1 MVEEDTEFIT
11 FDGDIITKEDIRTE
25 IIDKYVQ
32 AGLEGLTKVTDFNV
46 GSEAYHLADVMASY
60 ILEHREMIDDNYR
73 MSMIHTA
80 EGEFLDNFG
89 DMVGVHRINS
99 SGSTGTVT
107 FTRLGT
113 DTSAPIT
120 LSEDITIATED
131 SISFLIDFDGEIT
144 IEAGQ
149 TMIENIPVICEQ
161 EGAYTNVEANT
172 ITLVLGDEG
181 SLVSVTNPSA
191 MTGGTD
197 IEEDDDYR
205 LRILLSPYNV
215 PMGTL
220 DWYEHLVLEQ
230 LSETVHDVKCV
241 KGTTAL
247 DADVLIN
254 FNPVDRNETVIRQD
268 LNEYNEDNA
277 YENTGTGEMTIA
289 RRDLIELFGMREY
302 DIVGTI
308 RAYHLADIY
317 PVLSPTQ
324 TVNYYFAVLLKE
336 NYSLT
341 VAMKKA
347 IYDKVVDFN
356 NNALIS
362 VEFNPSSLAS
372 IIENEVEGVSS
383 CRIVQYDTSSSSYSE
398 VVEPVTIP
406 DNQLYEVSLSDLMS
420 RIRIM
425 KFNLDIELEE

>member
-131 SISFLIDFDGEIT
+131 SISFLIDSEGEIT

-220 DWYEHLVLEQ
+220 DWYENLVLEQ

-254 FNPVDRNETVIRQD
+254 FNPVDRNETVVRQD
-268 LNEYNEDNA
+268 LNEYNEDND
-277 YENTGTGEMTIA
+277 YEDTGTGEMTIA
-289 RRDLIELFGMREY
+289 RRDLIELFSMREY
-302 DIVGTI
+302 DIVGTT

-317 PVLSPTQ
+317 PVLAPTQ

-336 NYSLT
+336 NYSLNT
-341 VAMKKA
+341 VMKQA
-347 IYDKVVDFN
+347 IYDKVVEFN
-356 NNALIS
+356 KNALIS
-362 VEFNPSSLAS
+362 VEFSPSSLAS

-406 DNQLYEVSLSDLMS
+406 DNQVYEVSLSDFMN

-425 KFNLDIELEE
+425 RFNLDIELEE

>member
-131 SISFLIDFDGEIT
+131 SISFLIDSEGEIT

-220 DWYEHLVLEQ
+220 DWYENLVLEQ

-302 DIVGTI
+302 DIVGTT

-317 PVLSPTQ
+317 PVLAPTQ

-336 NYSLT
+336 NYSLNT
-341 VAMKKA
+341 VMKQA
-347 IYDKVVDFN
+347 IYDKVVEFN
-356 NNALIS
+356 KNALIS

-406 DNQLYEVSLSDLMS
+406 DNQVYEVSLSDLMS

-425 KFNLDIELEE
+425 RFNLDIELEE

>member
-32 AGLEGLTKVTDFNV
+32 AGLKGLTKVTDFNV

-120 LSEDITIATED
+120 LSEDITLATED
-131 SISFLIDFDGEIT
+131 SISFLIDSEGEIT

-254 FNPVDRNETVIRQD
+254 FNPVNREDTVIRQD
-268 LNEYNEDNA
+268 LKEYNEDND
-277 YENTGTGEMTIA
+277 YEDTGTGEMTIA

-302 DIVGTI
+302 DIVGTT

-336 NYSLT
+336 NYSLNT
-341 VAMKKA
+341 VMKQA
-347 IYDKVVDFN
+347 IYDKVVEFN
-356 NNALIS
+356 KNALIS

-406 DNQLYEVSLSDLMS
+406 DNQVYEVSLSDLMN
-420 RIRIM
+420 RIRLM
-425 KFNLDIELEE
+425 RFNLDIELEE

>member
-11 FDGDIITKEDIRTE
+11 FDGDTITKEEIRTE

-32 AGLEGLTKVTDFNV
+32 ARLEGLTKVTDFNV
-46 GSEAYHLADVMASY
+46 GSEAYHLADIMASY

-149 TMIENIPVICEQ
+149 TMIEDIPVICEQ

-172 ITLVLGDEG
+172 ITLVLGDAG

-220 DWYEHLVLEQ
+220 DWYENLVLER

-241 KGTTAL
+241 KGATAL
-247 DADVLIN
+247 DADILIN
-254 FNPVDRNETVIRQD
+254 FNPVDREDTVVRQD
-268 LNEYNEDNA
+268 LNEYNEDND
-277 YENTGTGEMTIA
+277 YEDTGTGEMTVA
-289 RRDLIELFGMREY
+289 RQDLIELFGMREY
-302 DIVGTI
+302 DIVGTT
-308 RAYHLADIY
+308 RDYHLADFY
-317 PVLSPTQ
+317 PVLVPTLSV
-324 TVNYYFAVLLKE
+324 TYYFAVLLNE
-336 NYSLT
+336 NYSLNT
-341 VAMKKA
+341 VMKQA
-347 IYDKVVDFN
+347 IYNKVVEFN
-356 NNALIS
+356 KNALIS
-362 VEFNPSSLAS
+362 VEFSPSSLAS

-383 CRIVQYDTSSSSYSE
+383 CRIVEYDISSGSYSE
-398 VVEPVTIP
+398 VVEPVTVP
-406 DNQLYEVSLSDLMS
+406 DNQVYEVSLSDLMN

-425 KFNLDIELEE
+425 RFNLDIELEE

>member
-32 AGLEGLTKVTDFNV
+32 AGLEGLTKVNDFNV

-131 SISFLIDFDGEIT
+131 SISFLIDSEGEIT

-149 TMIENIPVICEQ
+149 TEIENIPVICEQ

-220 DWYEHLVLEQ
+220 EWYETIVLDQ

-241 KGTTAL
+241 KGATAL
-247 DADVLIN
+247 DEDILIN
-254 FNPVDRNETVIRQD
+254 FNPVNREKTVVRQD
-268 LNEYNEDNA
+268 LNEYNEDND
-277 YENTGTGEMTIA
+277 YEDTGTGEMTVA

-302 DIVGTI
+302 DVVGTT
-308 RAYHLADIY
+308 RAYHLADFY
-317 PVLSPTQ
+317 PVLAPTS

-336 NYSLT
+336 NYSLNP
-341 VAMKKA
+341 AMRKA

-356 NNALIS
+356 NDALIS
-362 VEFNPSSLAS
+362 VEFSPSSLAS

-406 DNQLYEVSLSDLMS
+406 DNQVYEVSLSNLMS

-425 KFNLDIELEE
+425 RFNLDIELEE